1 MSNLAHPMRV
11 LFRQP
16 DEVHRLL
23 ATGSEPAREA
33 AERLV
38 AANRVFLV
46 SNGTR
51 YHAALVGS
59 WLQRPT

>member
-1 MSNLAHPMRV
+1 MSNLVHPMWV

-16 DEVHRLL
+16 DEVRRLL
-23 ATGSEPAREA
+23 ATGWEPARQA
-33 AERLV
+33 TERLGE
-38 AANRVFLV
+38 ANRVFLV
-46 SNGTR
+46 GTGTH